1 MSANVDAP
9 GLEVLGMGKRFGTL
23 AALDNVSLRV
33 AGGSVH
39 ALLGENG
46 AGKSTLVKCIMGF
59 YHADAGKVLL
69 NDKEIAVRSPRDA
82 QARGIGMV
90 YQHFT
95 LVPSM
100 TVLENLTMGKGFRLG
115 RIDWAAERRALEA
128 FLATM
133 PFRVP
138 IDRPVSTLAAGE
150 KQKAEILKQLW
161 FETRFL
167 ILDEP
172 TSVLTPQEADE
183 MLAHLRGMVAE
194 GRLTVLI
201 ITHKFREVQSFAD
214 EVSVL
219 RRGRFAG
226 GGRVADLSVD
236 DMARMM
242 VGESELAAATE
253 RALGETGEK
262 LLELEEVSARDD
274 TGALALRSVSLA
286 VRGGEI
292 VGIAGVSGNGQTTLV
307 EVLAGQRRHEG
318 VVRVQGTEYGATR
331 REMLGLKL
339 ALLPEEPLR
348 NACVARMSVAENIA
362 FRSFDQRPI
371 CAGLRVRK
379 GVLRRQ
385 AEELMA
391 RYKVRGAGPEAPISA
406 LSGGNVQRAV
416 LARELSSPT
425 DVLVVANPVFGLDFA
440 AVADIHAQILAARN
454 RGTAVLMVSEDLD
467 ELLELADRILVMS
480 GGAVVHETAREGADR
495 TLIGRYMAGH
505 QGGSAPLEPLPGPEA
520 LDPVT
525 FK

>member
-1 MSANVDAP
+1 MTETTGAP
-9 GLEVLGMGKRFGTL
+9 SLEVLGMSKRFGTL

-59 YHADAGKVLL
+59 YHADSGKTLL
-69 NDKEIAVRSPRDA
+69 NGQEITVRNPRDA
-82 QARGIGMV
+82 QGRGIGMV

-115 RIDWAAERRALEA
+115 RIDWVAERRALEA
-128 FLATM
+128 FLSTM

-138 IDRPVSTLAAGE
+138 IDRPVSSLAAGE

-172 TSVLTPQEADE
+172 TSVLTPDEADE
-183 MLAHLRGMVAE
+183 MLAHLRGMVAA

-226 GGRVADLSVD
+226 TGRVADLSVD

-242 VGESELAAATE
+242 VGEGSDLAAATE

-262 LLELEEVSARDD
+262 LLELDGVSARDD
-274 TGALALRSVSLA
+274 TGRPALRSVSLA

-307 EVLAGQRRHEG
+307 EVLAGQRLHEG
-318 VVRVQGTEYGATR
+318 EVRVQGSAYRATR
-331 REMLGLKL
+331 REMLARKL

-348 NACVARMSVAENIA
+348 NACVGRMSVAENIA
-362 FRSFDQRPI
+362 FRSFDQQPI
-371 CAGLRVRK
+371 CAGLRVRR

-391 RYKVRGAGPEAPISA
+391 RYKVRGAGPEAPIAS

-480 GGAVVHETAREGADR
+480 GGSVVHETPREGADR

-505 QGGSAPLEPLPGPEA
+505 A
-520 LDPVT
+520 
-525 FK
+525 

>member
-1 MSANVDAP
+1 MS
-9 GLEVLGMGKRFGTL
+9 KHFGAL

-33 AGGSVH
+33 AAGSVH

-59 YHADAGKVLL
+59 YHADSGKILL
-69 NDKEIAVRSPRDA
+69 NGEEMTIRSPRDA
-82 QARGIGMV
+82 RPRGIGMV

-115 RIDWAAERRALEA
+115 RIDWSAERRALEA
-128 FLATM
+128 FLSTM

-138 IDRPVSTLAAGE
+138 IDRPVSSLAAGE

-183 MLAHLRGMVAE
+183 MLSHLGGMVAA
-194 GRLTVLI
+194 GLLTVLI
-201 ITHKFREVQSFAD
+201 ITHKFREVRSFAD

-219 RRGRFAG
+219 RRGRFVG
-226 GGRVADLSVD
+226 GGHVAGLSVD
-236 DMARMM
+236 EMARMM
-242 VGESELAAATE
+242 VGESDIAGTTE
-253 RALGETGEK
+253 RAASGAGDA
-262 LLELEEVSARDD
+262 LLELDRVSARDD
-274 TGALALRSVSLA
+274 TGAPALRSVSLA

-307 EVLAGQRRHEG
+307 EVLAGQRHHEG
-318 VVRVQGTEYGATR
+318 EVRVQGAAYRATR
-331 REMLGLKL
+331 REMLGRKL

-348 NACVARMSVAENIA
+348 NACVGRMTVAENMA
-362 FRSFDQRPI
+362 FRSFDRHPI

-379 GVLRRQ
+379 RVLRRQ

-480 GGAVVHETAREGADR
+480 GGAVVHETPREEADR

-505 QGGSAPLEPLPGPEA
+505 DAGHDAGHEPMRQYNL
-520 LDPVT
+520 
-525 FK
+525 

>member
-1 MSANVDAP
+1 MSVNLDSP
-9 GLEVLGMGKRFGTL
+9 GLEVIGMSKRFGAL
-23 AALDNVSLRV
+23 AALDDVSLRV
-33 AGGSVH
+33 APGSVH

-59 YHADAGKVLL
+59 YHADSGNILL
-69 NDKEIAVRSPRDA
+69 DSEEITVRSPRDA

-115 RIDWAAERRALEA
+115 RIDWAAERRALES

-133 PFRVP
+133 PFRVK
-138 IDRPVSTLAAGE
+138 IDRPVASLAAGE

-183 MLAHLRGMVAE
+183 MLSHLRAMVAD
-194 GRLTVLI
+194 GLLTVLI

-219 RRGRFAG
+219 RRGRFVG
-226 GGRVADLSVD
+226 GGRSADLSVN

-242 VGESELAAATE
+242 VGESDLATATE
-253 RALGETGEK
+253 RAASASERT
-262 LLELEEVSARDD
+262 LLELDRVSARDD
-274 TGALALRSVSLA
+274 TGQLALRSVSLA

-307 EVLAGQRRHEG
+307 EVLAGQRHHEG
-318 VVRVQGTEYGATR
+318 EVRVQGAAYRATR
-331 REMLGLKL
+331 REMMEHKL

-348 NACVARMSVAENIA
+348 NACVGRMSVAENIA
-362 FRSFDQRPI
+362 FRSFDRHPI
-371 CAGLRVRK
+371 CGGLRVRK
-379 GVLRRQ
+379 RVLRRQ

-391 RYKVRGAGPEAPISA
+391 RYKVRGAGPEAPISS

-425 DVLVVANPVFGLDFA
+425 DILVVANPVFGLDFA

-480 GGAVVHETAREGADR
+480 GGAVVHETPREHADR

-505 QGGSAPLEPLPGPEA
+505 GAAAECDL
-520 LDPVT
+520 
-525 FK
+525 